1 MCHFVREAHNNG
13 ILGELLKNFEK
24 NPAKSK
30 FEIVYQPAFDFFS
43 IWT

>member
-13 ILGELLKNFEK
+13 ILGELRKNFER

-30 FEIVYQPAFDFFS
+30 AEIVYKPAYNA
-43 IWT
+43 